1 MLILCEEGG
10 GLFIVFALLHFKDNY
25 FFDHFIYWQ
34 LILQFSFPSFP
45 LDNMHSV
52 QWIPNMWSYDIIAAI
67 VYVRYLDVI
76 HLLPYS

>member
-25 FFDHFIYWQ
+25 FFDHFIYWK

-45 LDNMHSV
+45 SDNMHSV
-52 QWIPNMWSYDIIAAI
+52 QWIPNMWSYDIIAPLFTSSI
-67 VYVRYLDVI
+67 
-76 HLLPYS
+76 